1 MQWRLLDLL
10 ANINS
15 LRTVVIEQII
25 CETPT
30 VKTFVFK
37 DKISSNARPGQ
48 FLMVWIPRIEEL
60 PMSVMVCDRKEHA
73 AITIRKL
80 GFGSSALFNKRV
92 GDVIG
97 VRGPYGNQFKIGKDT
112 KKVLLI
118 GGGTGLV
125 PLLRLAAMLNEAKVD
140 TTIIIAAR
148 SKQEVFFEKKAH
160 DLLDKTKHKVIISTE
175 DGSYGIKG
183 NATDAMLFIIKK
195 EKFNTVYTCGPE
207 LMMKKVFDIGSA
219 NALSIQASL
228 ERYMKCGIGICASCC
243 IGDRLVCKDGTVFN
257 EKQLSVMTEFGKI
270 YRDKSGR
277 RFEYRPL
284 I

>member
-1 MQWRLLDLL
+1 MQWRLLDLPT
-10 ANINS
+10 NIDR
-15 LRTVVIEQII
+15 LRTVIIERVIE
-25 CETPT
+25 ETPT

-60 PMSVMVCDRKEHA
+60 PMSVMVYDRKERA

-80 GFGSSALFNKRV
+80 GCGSTALFDKGV
-92 GDVIG
+92 DEVIG
-97 VRGPYGNQFKIGKDT
+97 IRGPYGNQFKIAKST
-112 KKVLLI
+112 KRALLI

-125 PLLRLAAMLNEAKVD
+125 PLLRLATTLNKLKID
-140 TTIIIAAR
+140 TTVIIGAR

-183 NATDAMLFIIKK
+183 NAIDAMSLIIMK
-195 EKFNTVYTCGPE
+195 EKFDMVYTCGPE
-207 LMMKKVFDIGSA
+207 LMMRKVFDIGSA
-219 NALSIQASL
+219 NALPIQASL

-257 EKQLSVMTEFGKI
+257 EKQLSAMTEFGKM

-277 RFEYRPL
+277 RFQY
-284 I
+284 

>member
-1 MQWRLLDLL
+1 MPT
-10 ANINS
+10 NIDR
-15 LRTVVIEQII
+15 LRTVIIEQVIE
-25 CETPT
+25 ETPT

-60 PMSVMVCDRKEHA
+60 PMSVMVYDRKERA

-80 GFGSSALFNKRV
+80 GFGSTALFDKGV
-92 GDVIG
+92 GEVIG
-97 VRGPYGNQFKIGKDT
+97 IRGPYGNQFKIAKST
-112 KKVLLI
+112 KRALLI

-125 PLLRLAAMLNEAKVD
+125 PLLRLATILNKLKVD
-140 TTIIIAAR
+140 TTIIIGAR

-183 NATDAMLFIIKK
+183 NATYAMSLIIMK
-195 EKFNTVYTCGPE
+195 EKFDMVYTCGPE
-207 LMMKKVFDIGSA
+207 LMMRKVFDIGSA
-219 NALSIQASL
+219 NALPIQASL

-257 EKQLSVMTEFGKI
+257 EKQLRAMTEFGKM

-277 RFEYRPL
+277 RFQY
-284 I
+284 

>member
-1 MQWRLLDLL
+1 MQWRLLDLPT
-10 ANINS
+10 NIDR
-15 LRTVVIEQII
+15 LRTVIIERVIE
-25 CETPT
+25 ETPT

-60 PMSVMVCDRKEHA
+60 PMSVMVYDRKERA

-80 GFGSSALFNKRV
+80 GFGSAALFDKAV
-92 GDVIG
+92 DEVIG
-97 VRGPYGNQFKIGKDT
+97 IRGPYGNQFKIAKST
-112 KKVLLI
+112 KRALLI

-125 PLLRLAAMLNEAKVD
+125 PLLRLATTLNKLKID
-140 TTIIIAAR
+140 TTVIIGAR

-183 NATDAMLFIIKK
+183 NAIDAMSLIIMK
-195 EKFNTVYTCGPE
+195 EKFNMVYTCGPE
-207 LMMKKVFDIGSA
+207 LMMRKVFDIGSA
-219 NALSIQASL
+219 NALPIQASL

-257 EKQLSVMTEFGKI
+257 EKQLSAMTEFGKM

-277 RFEYRPL
+277 RFQY
-284 I
+284 

>member
-1 MQWRLLDLL
+1 
-10 ANINS
+10 
-15 LRTVVIEQII
+15 
-25 CETPT
+25 
-30 VKTFVFK
+30 
-37 DKISSNARPGQ
+37 
-48 FLMVWIPRIEEL
+48 
-60 PMSVMVCDRKEHA
+60 
-73 AITIRKL
+73 
-80 GFGSSALFNKRV
+80 LFEKRV

-112 KKVLLI
+112 KKALLI

-125 PLLRLAAMLNEAKVD
+125 PLLRLATMLNEAKVD
-140 TTIIIAAR
+140 TTIIIGAR

-160 DLLDKTKHKVIISTE
+160 DLLYKTKHKVIISTE

-195 EKFNTVYTCGPE
+195 EKFDTVYTCGPE

>member
-25 CETPT
+25 FETPT

-48 FLMVWIPRIEEL
+48 FLMVWIPRTEEL

-80 GFGSSALFNKRV
+80 GFGSSALFDKRV

-97 VRGPYGNQFKIGKDT
+97 IRGPYGNQFKIGKDT

-125 PLLRLAAMLNEAKVD
+125 PLLRLATMLNVAKVD
-140 TTIIIAAR
+140 TTIIIGAR

-195 EKFNTVYTCGPE
+195 ETFDTVYTCGPE

-219 NALSIQASL
+219 NALSVQASL

-257 EKQLSVMTEFGKI
+257 EKQLSVMSEFGKI

>member
-1 MQWRLLDLL
+1 MQWRLLDLPT
-10 ANINS
+10 NIDR
-15 LRTVVIEQII
+15 LRTVIIEQVVE
-25 CETPT
+25 ETPT

-60 PMSVMVCDRKEHA
+60 PMSVMVCDRKERA

-80 GFGSSALFNKRV
+80 GFGSTSLFDKAV
-92 GDVIG
+92 GDIIG
-97 VRGPYGNQFKIGKDT
+97 VRGPYGNQFKIGKNT
-112 KKVLLI
+112 KRALLI

-125 PLLRLAAMLNEAKVD
+125 PLLRLATILNKAKVD
-140 TTIIIAAR
+140 TTIIIGAK

-183 NATDAMLFIIKK
+183 NATDAMSLIIMK
-195 EKFNTVYTCGPE
+195 EKFDTVYTCGPE
-207 LMMKKVFDIGSA
+207 LMMRKVFDIGSA

-257 EKQLSVMTEFGKI
+257 EKQLSAMTEFGKI

-277 RFEYRPL
+277 RFQY
-284 I
+284 

>member
-1 MQWRLLDLL
+1 MQWRLLDLPT
-10 ANINS
+10 NIDR
-15 LRTVVIEQII
+15 LRTVIIERVIE
-25 CETPT
+25 ETPT

-37 DKISSNARPGQ
+37 DKISSDARPGQ

-60 PMSVMVCDRKEHA
+60 PMSVMVYDRKEHA

-80 GFGSSALFNKRV
+80 GFGSTALFDKGV
-92 GDVIG
+92 GEVIG
-97 VRGPYGNQFKIGKDT
+97 IRGPYGNQFKIAKST
-112 KKVLLI
+112 KRALLI

-125 PLLRLAAMLNEAKVD
+125 PLLRLATTLNKLKID
-140 TTIIIAAR
+140 TTVIIGAR

-183 NATDAMLFIIKK
+183 NAIDAMSLIIMK
-195 EKFNTVYTCGPE
+195 EKFDMVYTCGPE
-207 LMMKKVFDIGSA
+207 LMMRKVFDIGSA
-219 NALSIQASL
+219 NALRIQASL

-257 EKQLSVMTEFGKI
+257 EKQLSAMTEFGKM

-277 RFEYRPL
+277 RFQY
-284 I
+284 

>member
-1 MQWRLLDLL
+1 MQWRLLDLPT
-10 ANINS
+10 NIDR
-15 LRTVVIEQII
+15 LRTVIIERVIE
-25 CETPT
+25 ETPT

-60 PMSVMVCDRKEHA
+60 PMSVMVYDRKEHA

-80 GFGSSALFNKRV
+80 GFGSTALFDKGV
-92 GDVIG
+92 GEVIG
-97 VRGPYGNQFKIGKDT
+97 IRGPYGNQFKIAKST
-112 KKVLLI
+112 KRALLI

-125 PLLRLAAMLNEAKVD
+125 PLLRLATTLNKLKID
-140 TTIIIAAR
+140 TTVIIGAR

-183 NATDAMLFIIKK
+183 NAIDAMSLIIMK
-195 EKFNTVYTCGPE
+195 EKFDMVYTCGPE
-207 LMMKKVFDIGSA
+207 LMMRKVFDIGSA
-219 NALSIQASL
+219 NALPIQASL

-243 IGDRLVCKDGTVFN
+243 VGDRLVCKDGTVFN
-257 EKQLSVMTEFGKI
+257 EKQLSAMTEFGKM

-277 RFEYRPL
+277 RFQY
-284 I
+284 

>member
-1 MQWRLLDLL
+1 MQWRLLDLPT
-10 ANINS
+10 NIDR
-15 LRTVVIEQII
+15 LRTVIIERVIE
-25 CETPT
+25 ETPT

-60 PMSVMVCDRKEHA
+60 PMSVMVYDRKEHA

-80 GFGSSALFNKRV
+80 GFGSTALFDKGV
-92 GDVIG
+92 GEVIG
-97 VRGPYGNQFKIGKDT
+97 IRGPYGNQFKIAKST
-112 KKVLLI
+112 KRALLI

-125 PLLRLAAMLNEAKVD
+125 PLLRLATTLNKLKID
-140 TTIIIAAR
+140 TTVIIGAR

-183 NATDAMLFIIKK
+183 NAIDAMSLIIMK
-195 EKFNTVYTCGPE
+195 EKFDMVYTCGPE
-207 LMMKKVFDIGSA
+207 LMMRKVFDIGSA
-219 NALSIQASL
+219 NALPIQASL

-257 EKQLSVMTEFGKI
+257 EKQLSAMTEFGKM

-277 RFEYRPL
+277 RFQY
-284 I
+284 